1 MTDVVW
7 SVNILLGIGLLG
19 TIWCIYKILIWDNEE
34 ENASGSHTHSS
45 HHDDGMMLQN
55 RRPQPKR
62 QPAEVFRFIR
72 RPAKKGRKLFN

>member
-34 ENASGSHTHSS
+34 ENASGSHTYSS
-45 HHDDGMMLQN
+45 HH
-55 RRPQPKR
+55 
-62 QPAEVFRFIR
+62 E
-72 RPAKKGRKLFN
+72 